1 MGCVITCGSIDYG
14 ARGQKRSRGEA
25 DRSKMQARRH
35 AHAKSLDA
43 YLFTFLMR
51 VDAMADI
58 VVAEAKTVSPNHFQ
72 CHWSFYPLRVVRSI
86 SPPQVFLLVVAGW
99 RGKHLPRQEARESRF
114 YEVELC
120 CRFIEKF

>member
-1 MGCVITCGSIDYG
+1 
-14 ARGQKRSRGEA
+14 
-25 DRSKMQARRH
+25 MQARRH

-72 CHWSFYPLRVVRSI
+72 YSLEFLSSPRRPLF

-99 RGKHLPRQEARESRF
+99 RGKHKQEAGQRVDS

-120 CRFIEKF
+120 CRFIEKSVTIVVVSIPLFLIYLLGT

>member
-1 MGCVITCGSIDYG
+1 
-14 ARGQKRSRGEA
+14 
-25 DRSKMQARRH
+25 MQARRH

-72 CHWSFYPLRVVRSI
+72 YSLEFLSSPRRPLYLSSASLPSCRRRVERKA
-86 SPPQVFLLVVAGW
+86 QA
-99 RGKHLPRQEARESRF
+99 RGRQRVDS

-120 CRFIEKF
+120 CRFIEKSVTIVVVSIPLFLIYFLGT

>member
-1 MGCVITCGSIDYG
+1 
-14 ARGQKRSRGEA
+14 
-25 DRSKMQARRH
+25 MQARRH

-72 CHWSFYPLRVVRSI
+72 YSLEFLSSPRRPLYLSSASLPSCRRRVERK
-86 SPPQVFLLVVAGW
+86 A
-99 RGKHLPRQEARESRF
+99 QEAGQRVDS

-120 CRFIEKF
+120 CRFIEKSVTIVVVSIPLFLIYLLGT